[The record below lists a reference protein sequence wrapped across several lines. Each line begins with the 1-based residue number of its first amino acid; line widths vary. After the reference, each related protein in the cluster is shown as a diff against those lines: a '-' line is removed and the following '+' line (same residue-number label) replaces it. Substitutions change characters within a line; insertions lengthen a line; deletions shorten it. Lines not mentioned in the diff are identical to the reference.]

1 MSCLVAP
8 GRYSHLGRSGD
19 TTLVAPPEGHH
30 SRVAQG
36 QGGQVIACMHERDA
50 VFVQYEIHLYGATF
64 EEDPECGPSIPDHF
78 PLPAF

>member
-8 GRYSHLGRSGD
+8 GRYSHLGMSGD
-19 TTLVAPPEGHH
+19 TTLVAPPQGHH

-50 VFVQYEIHLYGATF
+50 VFVQYEIHLYGATYGTF
-64 EEDPECGPSIPDHF
+64 DDRQS
-78 PLPAF
+78 PL

>member
-1 MSCLVAP
+1 
-8 GRYSHLGRSGD
+8 
-19 TTLVAPPEGHH
+19 
-30 SRVAQG
+30 VAQG